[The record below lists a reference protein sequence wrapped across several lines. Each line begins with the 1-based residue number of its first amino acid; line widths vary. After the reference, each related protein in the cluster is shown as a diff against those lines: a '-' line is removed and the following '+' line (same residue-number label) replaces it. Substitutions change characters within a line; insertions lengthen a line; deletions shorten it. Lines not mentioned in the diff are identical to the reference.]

1 MADPTAWSFAA
12 WGAPRIS
19 HHLVWDG
26 LERQGRNDEG
36 FHSWSRTMKCLVRSS
51 KGINETGEGF
61 MTMNEP
67 ISKALE
73 KRGEGCL
80 AEIGRREDVAAQDI
94 MSAFDK
100 HVLPPVPS
108 DWASVPKSVRLPHPR
123 EIIFYRLFNRLFH
136 HRSHSS
142 LPEK

>member
-1 MADPTAWSFAA
+1 
-12 WGAPRIS
+12 
-19 HHLVWDG
+19 
-26 LERQGRNDEG
+26 
-36 FHSWSRTMKCLVRSS
+36 MKCLVRSS

-67 ISKALE
+67 ISYALE

-94 MSAFDK
+94 MSAFDN

-108 DWASVPKSVRLPHPR
+108 D
-123 EIIFYRLFNRLFH
+123 
-136 HRSHSS
+136 
-142 LPEK
+142 